1 MNQYTGHGERRAQ
14 SIPQALDH
22 LSKHRKNA
30 GGHALGLKTDDE
42 NGDVD
47 LVIGHDSL
55 TALIKERQQDLGYKS
70 YLFTNIMRQITTHNI
85 PQDAKSQTHVRAQT
99 EVRSQCKQAQKAL
112 VDTTKALANLTK
124 ETTPGRTY
132 TRTPSRP

>member
-1 MNQYTGHGERRAQ
+1 
-14 SIPQALDH
+14 
-22 LSKHRKNA
+22 
-30 GGHALGLKTDDE
+30 
-42 NGDVD
+42 
-47 LVIGHDSL
+47 
-55 TALIKERQQDLGYKS
+55 
-70 YLFTNIMRQITTHNI
+70 MRQITTHNI

-132 TRTPSRP
+132 TTHFKQALSKLHEMTAKYNMEVPPHDVIAAVVSVDNSVVDPCLSAYS